1 MKIKLF
7 NTISDT
13 RKLEKIL
20 TNEKEIQG
28 VFKKEELEQ
37 TPRLYITGL
46 DPTIYNYIFIE
57 SLNKYYFIVQ
67 KEYINNNR
75 FVLYLKIDLLMTY
88 KEQIKLI
95 RATKV
100 KGATGNNYLI
110 GNNFPVEVKEEVEK
124 IPFPNKPFKKSGSK
138 LLTTISGTWYSETPR
153 PNNPIEK

>member
-13 RKLEKIL
+13 RKLEKTL

-28 VFKKEELEQ
+28 VFKNAELEQ

-46 DPTIYNYIFIE
+46 DPTIYNYVFIE

-124 IPFPNKPFKKSGSK
+124 IPFPNKPFNKSGSK
-138 LLTTISGTWYSETPR
+138 LLTTISGTWYSETPA
-153 PNNPIEK
+153 PNNPIK

>member
-7 NTISDT
+7 KTTSDT
-13 RKLEKIL
+13 RKLEKTL
-20 TNEKEIQG
+20 TNEKEING

-46 DPTIYNYIFIE
+46 DPTIYNYVFIE

-67 KEYINNNR
+67 KEYINNNK

-95 RATKV
+95 KATKV

-110 GNNFPVEVKEEVEK
+110 GNNFPVEVKEEVQK
-124 IPFPNKPFKKSGSK
+124 IPFPNKPFRKNGSK
-138 LLTTISGTWYSETPR
+138 LLTTISGTWYSEAPA
-153 PNNPIEK
+153 PNNPIG